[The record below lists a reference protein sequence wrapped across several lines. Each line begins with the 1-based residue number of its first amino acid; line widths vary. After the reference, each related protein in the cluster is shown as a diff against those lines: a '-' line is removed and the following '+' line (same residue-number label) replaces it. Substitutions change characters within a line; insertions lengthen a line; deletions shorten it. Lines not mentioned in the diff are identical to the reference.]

1 MMKKIYI
8 LVFLL
13 LFCLQNKALSYDCR
27 LDSIQ
32 IGNSFNELQ
41 LKERGMLIVGGNP
54 DEASSMFFPIE
65 YFCKDSDETNGV
77 VLNLLFLENK
87 LVRIIFENE
96 IIKNKILFRIANNTY
111 KVGFVKNEA
120 KIRKKEPESYTVNK
134 NDNLYYYAYFI
145 EKDNFIEYFEITG
158 SKYKDKL
165 NEHLLKEEGQ

>member
-8 LVFLL
+8 LVLLL
-13 LFCLQNKALSYDCR
+13 LFCLQNKAFSYDCR

-32 IGNSFNELQ
+32 IGNNFNELQ
-41 LKERGMLIVGGNP
+41 LEKGLLIVGGNP

-77 VLNLLFLENK
+77 MLNLLFLENK

-96 IIKNKILFRIANNTY
+96 IIQNKILFRIANNTY

-120 KIRKKEPESYTVNK
+120 KINKKETESYKVNK
-134 NDNLYYYAYFI
+134 NDNLYYYANFI
-145 EKDNFIEYFEITG
+145 EKDNFFEYFEITG
-158 SKYKDKL
+158 NKYKDKL
-165 NEHLLKEEGQ
+165 NKHLDY

>member
-1 MMKKIYI
+1 MMKKFYI

-13 LFCLQNKALSYDCR
+13 FFCFQNKAFSYECE

-32 IGNSFNELQ
+32 IGNNFNELQ
-41 LKERGMLIVGGNP
+41 LQIGLFAFSKNPDGDSSMLI
-54 DEASSMFFPIE
+54 PIE

-77 VLNLLFLENK
+77 LLNLLFLENK

-120 KIRKKEPESYTVNK
+120 KIRKKEIESYAVNK

-145 EKDNFIEYFEITG
+145 EKDNFTEYFEITG
-158 SKYKDKL
+158 SKY
-165 NEHLLKEEGQ
+165 NNNNIFSSFF

>member
-8 LVFLL
+8 LVLLL
-13 LFCLQNKALSYDCR
+13 LFCLQNKAFSYDCR

-32 IGNSFNELQ
+32 IGNNFNELQ
-41 LKERGMLIVGGNP
+41 LEKGLLIVGGNP

-77 VLNLLFLENK
+77 MLNLLFLENK

-96 IIKNKILFRIANNTY
+96 IIQNKILFRIANNTY

-120 KIRKKEPESYTVNK
+120 KINKKETESYKVNK
-134 NDNLYYYAYFI
+134 NDNLYYYANFI
-145 EKDNFIEYFEITG
+145 EKDNFFEYFEITG
-158 SKYKDKL
+158 NKYKDKL
-165 NEHLLKEEGQ
+165 NKHLLKEEGQ